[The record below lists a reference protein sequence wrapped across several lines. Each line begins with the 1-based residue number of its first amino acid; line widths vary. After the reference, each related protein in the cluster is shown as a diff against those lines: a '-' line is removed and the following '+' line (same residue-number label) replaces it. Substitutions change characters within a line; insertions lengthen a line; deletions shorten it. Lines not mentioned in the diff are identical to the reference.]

1 MSYKTILTHCNDNER
16 LSRLLGVAAPL
27 AAAFGA
33 RLVGVSVIP
42 PIVVIP
48 AGIPG
53 AAHVIVIDEHAKA
66 YRAANPAMKCA
77 FEEAARA
84 HNVVAEWREGDAGSS
99 TVARVVMQH
108 VRTADLVVA
117 LHAASDWSGSLN
129 LDVAERLALE
139 GGRPVLI
146 VPNTGSHHPI
156 PKRIVVG
163 FTDKREATRAV
174 FDALPLLQRAE
185 EVTVI
190 EVDPRSGPEIAEIR
204 AALCATLSH
213 HGVTCKEDTA
223 TSRHGN
229 VGDALLACCERMKAD
244 LLVMGC
250 YGHSRLR
257 EFVLGGASRH
267 LLHGMTLPVLMS
279 H

>member
-1 MSYKTILTHCNDNER
+1 MSYKTILTHCNDKER

-48 AGIPG
+48 AGVPG

-84 HNVVAEWREGDAGSS
+84 HNVLAEWREGDAGSS
-99 TVARVVMQH
+99 TVVRVVMRH
-108 VRTADLVVA
+108 ARAADLVVA
-117 LHAASDWSGSLN
+117 LQTASDWKGSLD
-129 LDVAERLALE
+129 LDIAERLALE
-139 GGRPVLI
+139 SGRPVLI
-146 VPNTGSHHPI
+146 IPNTGSQHLI

-163 FTDKREATRAV
+163 FTDRREATRAV
-174 FDALPLLQRAE
+174 FDALPLLQRADK
-185 EVTVI
+185 VTVI
-190 EVDPRSGPEIAEIR
+190 EVDPKPGPEIAEIR

-213 HGVTCKEDTA
+213 HGVTCEADT
-223 TSRHGN
+223 TRSRHGN
-229 VGDALLACCERMKAD
+229 VGDALLACCERIKAD

-257 EFVLGGASRH
+257 EFVLGGASHH
-267 LLHGMTLPVLMS
+267 LLQGMTLPVLMS